1 MNWRDTGIFMGPSL
15 MANFDFW
22 SSIIRYHWKISVYL
36 MINRVYKFSKFSIG
50 KVYGIT
56 SSFVPG
62 GLNDVCLNWNT
73 VFRSKYDP
81 TTTLLS
87 KTSKYRQCP
96 RIAFIVHVPAFF
108 GKQAKLHNLLKHF
121 IALRKRQILCRC
133 QSVSGSGR
141 GVIFAQELLL

>member
-1 MNWRDTGIFMGPSL
+1 MM
-15 MANFDFW
+15 
-22 SSIIRYHWKISVYL
+22 
-36 MINRVYKFSKFSIG
+36 NRVYKFSKFFICE
-50 KVYGIT
+50 VYGIT
-56 SSFVPG
+56 SSFVPV
-62 GLNDVCLNWNT
+62 GLNDVCLNWNTFYHHT